1 MAELRPQPPLTT
13 HDHGPW
19 PTTRTRLTPHDRRP
33 TPDGRQPTTDE
44 RRPTTAHDTRP
55 TLVGVVGC
63 GSSVVGRRSSVV
75 GRESWVVGGRRS
87 SVVDEVVG
95 RRSSVVGR
103 GRGSWVVGCGS
114 WVMGRGSWSWVLV
127 GRGSW
132 RPRSPRPLRPRQPL
146 RVIWVVGLGSW
157 VVAQR
162 CGSEQ
167 RLASV
172 ALLTGGSRAEA
183 PREQLSLS
191 PLPGTP

>member
-1 MAELRPQPPLTT
+1 MLVTSATKVGRVSRGAYVAELRPQPPLTT

-95 RRSSVVGR
+95 RRSWVVGR
-103 GRGSWVVGCGS
+103 AS
-114 WVMGRGSWSWVLV
+114 LV
-127 GRGSW
+127 G
-132 RPRSPRPLRPRQPL
+132 
-146 RVIWVVGLGSW
+146 VV
-157 VVAQR
+157 
-162 CGSEQ
+162 GSEQ
-167 RLASV
+167 RLVSV
-172 ALLTGGSRAEA
+172 ALLTGGSCAEA

-191 PLPGTP
+191 LLPGTPVIIYRLRRRHSYFIFYV